1 MLKTESRIN
10 RFFATNLFRTVINIY
25 INNICRYLITT
36 TYLFLHKTKIMINLN
51 LEISKLEAAASKLRA
66 ISHPMRIAII
76 ELLSVD
82 KQLSVTQIYR
92 KLNIEQ
98 AAASHHLNILKNKG
112 ILVAKRDG
120 KKIFYSLRSNIIT
133 EIIDCINR
141 CNES

>member
-1 MLKTESRIN
+1 M
-10 RFFATNLFRTVINIY
+10 TNLS
-25 INNICRYLITT
+25 
-36 TYLFLHKTKIMINLN
+36 
-51 LEISKLEAAASKLRA
+51 LEVPKLEAAASKLRA

-76 ELLSVD
+76 ELLSGN
-82 KQLSVTQIYR
+82 KQLSVTQIYQS
-92 KLNIEQ
+92 LNIEQ

-120 KKIFYSLRSNIIT
+120 KKIYYSLRSNIIT